1 MKDPLLVEIFI
12 IGALDEDIRF
22 ILPLQLKF
30 EKLYFITIERFL
42 NMLKINQFIQCGIE
56 EITICIQIQQLN
68 E

>member
-30 EKLYFITIERFL
+30 GT
-42 NMLKINQFIQCGIE
+42 
-56 EITICIQIQQLN
+56 
-68 E
+68 